1 MPMEVISDPNATKRK
16 HFIAMVNKY
25 AKPGSGSGVEFL
37 NQRTWTYPV
46 ANIAQ
51 IIKQAP
57 FVIVGGVATRLYM
70 PERMTLD
77 LDILIKAEE
86 ARLVYQDLIKANA
99 EKIGELTIPGSQ
111 WQLEDGTL
119 LDVLEGKD
127 DWVHTAIQHPNSSPD
142 GLPIIRLPYLVLM
155 KLLAGRSQDLA
166 DISRMLGGATEV
178 QLIKVKQVIGQYLP
192 SALEDIESL
201 IVLGKLENNS
211 DSC

>member
-1 MPMEVISDPNATKRK
+1 MEVISDPNATKRK
-16 HFIAMVNKY
+16 YFIAMVNKY
-25 AKPGSGSGVEFL
+25 AKPGAGSGIEFL
-37 NQRTWTYPV
+37 NQRTWTHPV

-51 IIKQAP
+51 IIKQTQ

-77 LDILIKAEE
+77 LDILVKAEE
-86 ARLVYQDLIKANA
+86 ARLVYQDLIEANSQ
-99 EKIGELTIPGSQ
+99 KIGELTIPGSQ

-178 QLIKVKQVIGQYLP
+178 QLINVKQVIGQYLP
-192 SALEDIESL
+192 SVLEDIESL
-201 IVLGKLENNS
+201 IVLGKLENNR
-211 DSC
+211 

>member
-1 MPMEVISDPNATKRK
+1 MEVISDPNATKRK
-16 HFIAMVNKY
+16 YFIAMVNKY
-25 AKPGSGSGVEFL
+25 AKPGAGSGIEFL
-37 NQRTWTYPV
+37 NQRTWTHTV

-51 IIKQAP
+51 IIKQTQ

-77 LDILIKAEE
+77 LDILVKAEE
-86 ARLVYQDLIKANA
+86 ARLVYQDLIEANSQ
-99 EKIGELTIPGSQ
+99 KIGELTIPGSQ

-178 QLIKVKQVIGQYLP
+178 QLINVKQVIGQYLP
-192 SALEDIESL
+192 SALEDIGSL
-201 IVLGKLENNS
+201 IILGKLENNR
-211 DSC
+211 

>member
-1 MPMEVISDPNATKRK
+1 
-16 HFIAMVNKY
+16 
-25 AKPGSGSGVEFL
+25 
-37 NQRTWTYPV
+37 V

-51 IIKQAP
+51 IIKQTQ

-77 LDILIKAEE
+77 LDILVKAEE
-86 ARLVYQDLIKANA
+86 ARLVYQDLIEANSQ
-99 EKIGELTIPGSQ
+99 KIGELTIPGSQ

-127 DWVHTAIQHPNSSPD
+127 DWAHTAIQHPNSSPD

-178 QLIKVKQVIGQYLP
+178 QLINVKQVIGQYLP
-192 SALEDIESL
+192 SALEDIGSL
-201 IVLGKLENNS
+201 IILGKLENNR
-211 DSC
+211 